1 MVGASAFSSYYY
13 TCSETEKQPTFLSDK
28 QGKQTT

>member
-1 MVGASAFSSYYY
+1 MVGASAFSSYY
-13 TCSETEKQPTFLSDK
+13 TCSEMEKQLTFLSDK